1 MPADP
6 ESGTGAGGSD
16 AGPGPDG
23 IERRRDPLFRSLIDD
38 MMQQIRE
45 LRAHAGPWPPDERA
59 QVEADLER
67 IMAQVRNAAL
77 RSGE

>member
-1 MPADP
+1 MPADGEP
-6 ESGTGAGGSD
+6 KVTAPISATN
-16 AGPGPDG
+16 PPVPD
-23 IERRRDPLFRSLIDD
+23 RRRDPLFRSLIDD

-59 QVEADLER
+59 RVEADLER

-77 RSGE
+77 KSGE